1 MPKTIRNIYEQSIS
15 FEKLLMAHK
24 KARRGKREKKEVIL
38 FELNL
43 EREILRIEKD
53 LREGKYKSGEYKI
66 FKIYEPKERLIMA
79 SPYKDRVVH
88 QWYVENFIKPYF
100 VPQFISTSYAGIE
113 NRGMHKASKDV
124 QKAMRIAKRNWNEYY
139 ILKMDVTKYF
149 QNIDKRILWEI
160 LKKKIKDRKLLW
172 LTRTIL
178 LSTDGMKY
186 ALRKG
191 IITHNP
197 AVGVKIPKGVV
208 AKDYKTLH
216 IDEQKTL
223 TIEQLQIL
231 IQASMGTSIYLP
243 ILFSAIMGLRRGEV
257 NGVKYSDVDFINR
270 KLKLQRQLGI
280 VANSKKED
288 YDVKTYTKQEIPLKT
303 HSSYRELDIPDIV
316 FEAILEERKK
326 YEKNKRRRINDKTN
340 PFQDLDYICCS
351 SYGRSRSR
359 TYCFPHFKK
368 ILKENNLPDIRWH
381 DLRATYATILLKND
395 FSIKAISKRM
405 GHSKQIITVDV
416 YGDKKEIIKDC
427 TEELMPF
434 IEDILPT
441 EEFILNDYTEETQN
455 LIPYFDDLISEVTD
469 EEITLND
476 YSDDIDTE
484 DIFSDYGIAINM

>member
-1 MPKTIRNIYEQSIS
+1 MEIVNNKRYIDYKVYEVTPIKNKYG
-15 FEKLLMAHK
+15 FRVKLIFDDSTELVQQK
-24 KARRGKREKKEVIL
+24 SGYTSKREAKNERDKIIGELYSGTYIVQTKLTVRDFYIFWLENEMKIRITDDSYKAYKNIIYHHIIPKIGNITMVNLNKGHIQKLYEEESKKSHSSLRLTKAVI
-38 FELNL
+38 
-43 EREILRIEKD
+43 D
-53 LREGKYKSGEYKI
+53 S
-66 FKIYEPKERLIMA
+66 
-79 SPYKDRVVH
+79 
-88 QWYVENFIKPYF
+88 
-100 VPQFISTSYAGIE
+100 
-113 NRGMHKASKDV
+113 
-124 QKAMRIAKRNWNEYY
+124 
-139 ILKMDVTKYF
+139 
-149 QNIDKRILWEI
+149 
-160 LKKKIKDRKLLW
+160 
-172 LTRTIL
+172 
-178 LSTDGMKY
+178 GMKY

-197 AVGVKIPKGVV
+197 AVGVKIPKGIV

-243 ILFSAIMGLRRGEV
+243 ILFSAVMGLRRGEV

-351 SYGRSRSR
+351 SYGRPRSR

-395 FSIKAISKRM
+395 FSVKAISKRM

>member
-1 MPKTIRNIYEQSIS
+1 MEIVNNKRYIDYKVYEVTPIKNKYG
-15 FEKLLMAHK
+15 FRVKLIFDDNTELVQQK
-24 KARRGKREKKEVIL
+24 SGYTSKREAKNERDKIIGELYSGTYIVQTKLTVRDFYIFWLENEMKIRITDDSYKAYKNIIYHHIIPKIGNITMVNLNKGHIQKLYEEESKKSHSSLRLTKAVI
-38 FELNL
+38 
-43 EREILRIEKD
+43 D
-53 LREGKYKSGEYKI
+53 S
-66 FKIYEPKERLIMA
+66 
-79 SPYKDRVVH
+79 
-88 QWYVENFIKPYF
+88 
-100 VPQFISTSYAGIE
+100 
-113 NRGMHKASKDV
+113 
-124 QKAMRIAKRNWNEYY
+124 
-139 ILKMDVTKYF
+139 
-149 QNIDKRILWEI
+149 
-160 LKKKIKDRKLLW
+160 
-172 LTRTIL
+172 
-178 LSTDGMKY
+178 GMKY

-243 ILFSAIMGLRRGEV
+243 ILFSAVMGLRRGEV

-351 SYGRSRSR
+351 SYGRPRSR

-395 FSIKAISKRM
+395 FSVKAISKRM

>member
-1 MPKTIRNIYEQSIS
+1 MEIVNNKRYIDYKVYEVTPIKNKYG
-15 FEKLLMAHK
+15 FRVKLIFDDNTELVQQK
-24 KARRGKREKKEVIL
+24 SGYTSKREAKNERDKIIG
-38 FELNL
+38 EL
-43 EREILRIEKD
+43 
-53 LREGKYKSGEYKI
+53 YSGTYIVQTKLTVRDFYI
-66 FKIYEPKERLIMA
+66 F
-79 SPYKDRVVH
+79 
-88 QWYVENFIKPYF
+88 W
-100 VPQFISTSYAGIE
+100 IE
-113 NRGMHKASKDV
+113 NEMKIRITDDSYKAYKNIIYHHIIPKIGNITMVNLNKGHIQKLYEEESKKSHSSLRLT
-124 QKAMRIAKRNWNEYY
+124 KA
-139 ILKMDVTKYF
+139 V
-149 QNIDKRILWEI
+149 ID
-160 LKKKIKDRKLLW
+160 
-172 LTRTIL
+172 
-178 LSTDGMKY
+178 SGMKY

-243 ILFSAIMGLRRGEV
+243 ILFSAVMGLRRGEV

-351 SYGRSRSR
+351 SYGRPRSR

-395 FSIKAISKRM
+395 FSVKAISKRM

>member
-1 MPKTIRNIYEQSIS
+1 MEIVNSKRYIDYKVYEVTPIKNKYG
-15 FEKLLMAHK
+15 FRVKLIFDDSTELVQQK
-24 KARRGKREKKEVIL
+24 SGYTSKREAKNERDKIIGELYSGTYIVQTKLTVRDFYIFWLENEMKIRITDDSYKAYKNIIYHHIIPKIGNITMVNLNKGHIQKLYEEESKKSHSSLRLTKAVI
-38 FELNL
+38 
-43 EREILRIEKD
+43 D
-53 LREGKYKSGEYKI
+53 S
-66 FKIYEPKERLIMA
+66 
-79 SPYKDRVVH
+79 
-88 QWYVENFIKPYF
+88 
-100 VPQFISTSYAGIE
+100 
-113 NRGMHKASKDV
+113 
-124 QKAMRIAKRNWNEYY
+124 
-139 ILKMDVTKYF
+139 
-149 QNIDKRILWEI
+149 
-160 LKKKIKDRKLLW
+160 
-172 LTRTIL
+172 
-178 LSTDGMKY
+178 GMKY

-243 ILFSAIMGLRRGEV
+243 ILFSAVMGLRRGEV

-280 VANSKKED
+280 VANSKKEE

-351 SYGRSRSR
+351 SYGRPRSR

-484 DIFSDYGIAINM
+484 DIFSNYGIAINM

>member
-1 MPKTIRNIYEQSIS
+1 MEIVNNKRYIDYKVYEVTPIKNKYG
-15 FEKLLMAHK
+15 FRVKLIFDDSTELVQQK
-24 KARRGKREKKEVIL
+24 SGYTSKREAKNERDKIIG
-38 FELNL
+38 ELYSGTYIVQTKLTVRDFYIFWLENEMKIRITDDSYKAYRNTIYYHIIPKIGNIAMVNL
-43 EREILRIEKD
+43 
-53 LREGKYKSGEYKI
+53 
-66 FKIYEPKERLIMA
+66 
-79 SPYKDRVVH
+79 
-88 QWYVENFIKPYF
+88 
-100 VPQFISTSYAGIE
+100 
-113 NRGMHKASKDV
+113 NRGHIQKLYEDEAKKSHSSLRLTKAV
-124 QKAMRIAKRNWNEYY
+124 
-139 ILKMDVTKYF
+139 
-149 QNIDKRILWEI
+149 ID
-160 LKKKIKDRKLLW
+160 
-172 LTRTIL
+172 
-178 LSTDGMKY
+178 SGMKY

-223 TIEQLQIL
+223 TIEQLQTL
-231 IQASMGTSIYLP
+231 IQASIGTSIYLP

-326 YEKNKRRRINDKTN
+326 YEKNKKRRMNDKTN

-351 SYGRSRSR
+351 SYGRPRSRS
-359 TYCFPHFKK
+359 YCFPHFKK

-395 FSIKAISKRM
+395 FSVKAISKRM

>member
-1 MPKTIRNIYEQSIS
+1 MEIVNNKRYIDYKVYEVTPIKNKYG
-15 FEKLLMAHK
+15 FRVKLIFDDSTELVQQK
-24 KARRGKREKKEVIL
+24 SGYTSKREAKNERDKIIGELYSGTYIVQTKLTVRDFYIFWLENEMKIRITDDSYKAYKNIICHHIIPKIGNITMVNLNKGHIQKLYEEESKKSHSSLRLTKAVI
-38 FELNL
+38 
-43 EREILRIEKD
+43 D
-53 LREGKYKSGEYKI
+53 S
-66 FKIYEPKERLIMA
+66 
-79 SPYKDRVVH
+79 
-88 QWYVENFIKPYF
+88 
-100 VPQFISTSYAGIE
+100 
-113 NRGMHKASKDV
+113 
-124 QKAMRIAKRNWNEYY
+124 
-139 ILKMDVTKYF
+139 
-149 QNIDKRILWEI
+149 
-160 LKKKIKDRKLLW
+160 
-172 LTRTIL
+172 
-178 LSTDGMKY
+178 GMKY

-243 ILFSAIMGLRRGEV
+243 ILFSAVMGLRRGEV

-280 VANSKKED
+280 VANSKKEE

-351 SYGRSRSR
+351 SYGRPRSR

-455 LIPYFDDLISEVTD
+455 LIPYFDNLISEVTD

-484 DIFSDYGIAINM
+484 DIFIDYGIAINM

>member
-1 MPKTIRNIYEQSIS
+1 MEIVNNKRYIDYKVYEVTPIKNKYG
-15 FEKLLMAHK
+15 FRVKLIFDDSTELVQQK
-24 KARRGKREKKEVIL
+24 SGYTSKREAKNERDKIIGELYSGTYIVQTKLTVRDFYIFWLENEMKIRITDDSYKAYKNIIYHHIIPKIGNITMVNLNKGHIQKLYEEESKKSHSSLRLTKAVI
-38 FELNL
+38 
-43 EREILRIEKD
+43 D
-53 LREGKYKSGEYKI
+53 S
-66 FKIYEPKERLIMA
+66 
-79 SPYKDRVVH
+79 
-88 QWYVENFIKPYF
+88 
-100 VPQFISTSYAGIE
+100 
-113 NRGMHKASKDV
+113 
-124 QKAMRIAKRNWNEYY
+124 
-139 ILKMDVTKYF
+139 
-149 QNIDKRILWEI
+149 
-160 LKKKIKDRKLLW
+160 
-172 LTRTIL
+172 
-178 LSTDGMKY
+178 GMKY

-243 ILFSAIMGLRRGEV
+243 ILFSAVMGLRRGEV
-257 NGVKYSDVDFINR
+257 NGVKYSNVDFINR

-280 VANSKKED
+280 VANSKKEE

-351 SYGRSRSR
+351 SYGRPRSR

-484 DIFSDYGIAINM
+484 DIFSNYGIAINM

>member
-1 MPKTIRNIYEQSIS
+1 MEIVNNKRYIDYKVYEVTPIKNKYG
-15 FEKLLMAHK
+15 FRVKLIFDDSTELVQQK
-24 KARRGKREKKEVIL
+24 SGYTSKREAKNERDKIIG
-38 FELNL
+38 ELYSGTYIVQTKLTVRDFYIFWLENEMKIRITDDSYKAYRNTIYYHIIPKIGNIAMVNL
-43 EREILRIEKD
+43 
-53 LREGKYKSGEYKI
+53 
-66 FKIYEPKERLIMA
+66 
-79 SPYKDRVVH
+79 
-88 QWYVENFIKPYF
+88 
-100 VPQFISTSYAGIE
+100 
-113 NRGMHKASKDV
+113 NRGHIQKLYEDEAKKSHSSLRLTKAV
-124 QKAMRIAKRNWNEYY
+124 
-139 ILKMDVTKYF
+139 
-149 QNIDKRILWEI
+149 ID
-160 LKKKIKDRKLLW
+160 
-172 LTRTIL
+172 
-178 LSTDGMKY
+178 SGMKY

-231 IQASMGTSIYLP
+231 IQASIGTSIYLP

-326 YEKNKRRRINDKTN
+326 YEKNKKRRMNDKTN

-351 SYGRSRSR
+351 SYGRPRSRS
-359 TYCFPHFKK
+359 YCFPHFKK

-395 FSIKAISKRM
+395 FSIKAISNRM

-427 TEELMPF
+427 TEELIPF
-434 IEDILPT
+434 IEDILPKDDL
-441 EEFILNDYTEETQN
+441 ILKDYTEETRKAN
-455 LIPYFDDLISEVTD
+455 S
-469 EEITLND
+469 
-476 YSDDIDTE
+476 
-484 DIFSDYGIAINM
+484 IF